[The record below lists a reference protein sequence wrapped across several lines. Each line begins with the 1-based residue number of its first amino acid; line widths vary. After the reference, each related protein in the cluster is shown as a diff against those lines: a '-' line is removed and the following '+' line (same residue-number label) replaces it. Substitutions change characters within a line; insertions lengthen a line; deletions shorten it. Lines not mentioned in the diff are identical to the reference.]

1 MKKEYSIT
9 NVYNALSNEYSI
21 RLFTSIANSNNGTQF
36 PMTDFTLSKRQYYD
50 RINDLKNAG
59 LIFKL
64 KGKYNVTSFG
74 KVIFTLVNMLDKAAQ
89 EHWKLQAIDV
99 MNSAKAMGTNKSKV
113 IDILL
118 DDIEIKEILLKELTN
133 DYEVAQPILQGHNT
147 V

>member
-1 MKKEYSIT
+1 MKKESSII
-9 NVYNALSNEYSI
+9 NVYKALSNESSV
-21 RLFTSIANSNNGTQF
+21 RLFTSIATNNGTQF
-36 PMTDFTLSKRQYYD
+36 SMRDFTLSKRQYYD
-50 RINDLKNAG
+50 RINDLRSAG

-74 KVIFTLVNMLDKAAQ
+74 KVIFTLVKMLDKAAQ

-99 MNSAKAMGTNKSKV
+99 MNSAKAMGTDKSKV

-133 DYEVAQPILQGHNT
+133 DYERSGST
-147 V
+147 VKLTQ

>member
-1 MKKEYSIT
+1 MKKESSII
-9 NVYNALSNEYSI
+9 NVYKALSNESSV

-36 PMTDFTLSKRQYYD
+36 SMTDFSLSKVQYYNK
-50 RINDLKNAG
+50 INDLRSAG

-74 KVIFTLVNMLDKAAQ
+74 KVIFTLVKMLDKAAQ
-89 EHWKLQAIDV
+89 EHWKLQVIDV
-99 MNSAKAMGTNKSKV
+99 MNSAKAMGTDKSKV

-133 DYEVAQPILQGHNT
+133 DYERSGSIVKLTQ
-147 V
+147 

>member
-1 MKKEYSIT
+1 MKKESSII
-9 NVYNALSNEYSI
+9 NVYKALSNESSV
-21 RLFTSIANSNNGTQF
+21 RLFTSIANSNNSNNGTQF
-36 PMTDFTLSKRQYYD
+36 SMTDFSLSKPQYYD
-50 RINDLKNAG
+50 KINDLRSAG

-74 KVIFTLVNMLDKAAQ
+74 KIIFTLVKMLDKAAQ

-99 MNSAKAMGTNKSKV
+99 MNSAKAMGTDKSKV

-133 DYEVAQPILQGHNT
+133 GYERSGSIV
-147 V
+147 

>member
-1 MKKEYSIT
+1 MKKESSII
-9 NVYNALSNEYSI
+9 NVYKALSNESSI
-21 RLFTSIANSNNGTQF
+21 RLFTSIATNNGTQF
-36 PMTDFTLSKRQYYD
+36 SMTDFTLSKRQYYD

-99 MNSAKAMGTNKSKV
+99 MNSAKAMRTNKSKV

-118 DDIEIKEILLKELTN
+118 DDIEIKEILLKELTS
-133 DYEVAQPILQGHNT
+133 DYERSASIVKLTQ
-147 V
+147 

>member
-1 MKKEYSIT
+1 MKKESSII
-9 NVYNALSNEYSI
+9 NVYKALSNESSV
-21 RLFTSIANSNNGTQF
+21 RLFTSIAYSNNSNNGTQF
-36 PMTDFTLSKRQYYD
+36 SMTDFSLSKPQYYD
-50 RINDLKNAG
+50 KINDLRSAG

-74 KVIFTLVNMLDKAAQ
+74 KIIFTLVKMLDKAAQ

-99 MNSAKAMGTNKSKV
+99 MNSAKAMGTDKSKV

-133 DYEVAQPILQGHNT
+133 DYERSGSIV
-147 V
+147 

>member
-1 MKKEYSIT
+1 MKKESSII
-9 NVYNALSNEYSI
+9 NVYKALSNESSV

-36 PMTDFTLSKRQYYD
+36 SMTDFSLSKPQYYD
-50 RINDLKNAG
+50 KINDLRSAG

-74 KVIFTLVNMLDKAAQ
+74 KVIFTLVKMLDKAAQ
-89 EHWKLQAIDV
+89 EHWKLQVIDV
-99 MNSAKAMGTNKSKV
+99 MNSAKAMGTDKSKV

-133 DYEVAQPILQGHNT
+133 DYERSGSIVKRTQ
-147 V
+147 

>member
-1 MKKEYSIT
+1 MKKESLII
-9 NVYNALSNEYSI
+9 NVYKALSNESSV

-36 PMTDFTLSKRQYYD
+36 SMTDFSLSKPQYYD
-50 RINDLKNAG
+50 KINNLRSAG

-74 KVIFTLVNMLDKAAQ
+74 KVIFTLVKMLDKAAQ
-89 EHWKLQAIDV
+89 EHWKLQVIDV
-99 MNSAKAMGTNKSKV
+99 MNSAKAMGTDKSKV

-133 DYEVAQPILQGHNT
+133 DYERSGSIVKLTQ
-147 V
+147 

>member
-1 MKKEYSIT
+1 MKKESSII
-9 NVYNALSNEYSI
+9 NVYKALSNESSV

-50 RINDLKNAG
+50 RINDLRSAG

-74 KVIFTLVNMLDKAAQ
+74 KVIFTLVKMLDKAAQ

-99 MNSAKAMGTNKSKV
+99 MNSAKAMGTDKSKV

-133 DYEVAQPILQGHNT
+133 DYERSGSIVKHTQ
-147 V
+147 

>member
-1 MKKEYSIT
+1 MKKESSII
-9 NVYNALSNEYSI
+9 NVYKALSNESSV

-36 PMTDFTLSKRQYYD
+36 SMTDFSLSKPQYYD
-50 RINDLKNAG
+50 KINDLRSAG

-74 KVIFTLVNMLDKAAQ
+74 KVIFTLVKMLDKAAQ

-99 MNSAKAMGTNKSKV
+99 MNSAKAMGTDKSKV

-118 DDIEIKEILLKELTN
+118 DDIEIKEILLKEPTN
-133 DYEVAQPILQGHNT
+133 D
-147 V
+147 

>member
-1 MKKEYSIT
+1 MKKESSII
-9 NVYNALSNEYSI
+9 NIYKALSNESSV
-21 RLFTSIANSNNGTQF
+21 RLFTSIANSNNSKNATQF
-36 PMTDFTLSKRQYYD
+36 SMTDFSLSKPQYYD
-50 RINDLKNAG
+50 KINDLRSAG

-74 KVIFTLVNMLDKAAQ
+74 KIIFTLVKMLDKAAQ

-99 MNSAKAMGTNKSKV
+99 MNSAKAMGADKSKV

-133 DYEVAQPILQGHNT
+133 GYERSGSIV
-147 V
+147 

>member
-36 PMTDFTLSKRQYYD
+36 PMKDFTLSKRQYYD
-50 RINDLKNAG
+50 RINDLRSAG

-74 KVIFTLVNMLDKAAQ
+74 KVIFSLVKMLDKATK

-99 MNSAKAMGTNKSKV
+99 MNSAKAKGTDNSKV

-118 DDIEIKEILLKELTN
+118 DDVEIKEILLKDLTN
-133 DYEVAQPILQGHNT
+133 GYQRSGSTI
-147 V
+147 

>member
-1 MKKEYSIT
+1 MKKESSII
-9 NVYNALSNEYSI
+9 NVYKALSNESSV

-36 PMTDFTLSKRQYYD
+36 SMTDFSLSKPQYYD
-50 RINDLKNAG
+50 KINDLRSAG

-74 KVIFTLVNMLDKAAQ
+74 KVIFTLVKMLDKAAQ
-89 EHWKLQAIDV
+89 EHWKLQVIDV
-99 MNSAKAMGTNKSKV
+99 LNSAKAMGTDKSKV

-133 DYEVAQPILQGHNT
+133 DYERSGSIVKLTQ
-147 V
+147 

>member
-21 RLFTSIANSNNGTQF
+21 RLFPSIANSNNGTQF
-36 PMTDFTLSKRQYYD
+36 TMKDFTLSKRQYQE
-50 RINDLKNAG
+50 RSNDLRSAG

-74 KVIFTLVNMLDKAAQ
+74 KVIFSLVKMLDKATK

-99 MNSAKAMGTNKSKV
+99 MNSAKAKGTDNSKV

-118 DDIEIKEILLKELTN
+118 DDVEIKEILLKDLTN
-133 DYEVAQPILQGHNT
+133 GYQRSGSTI
-147 V
+147 

>member
-1 MKKEYSIT
+1 MKKESSII
-9 NVYNALSNEYSI
+9 NVYKALSNESSV

-36 PMTDFTLSKRQYYD
+36 SMTDFSLSKVQYYNK
-50 RINDLKNAG
+50 IKDLRSAG

-74 KVIFTLVNMLDKAAQ
+74 KVIFTLVKMLDKAAQ

-99 MNSAKAMGTNKSKV
+99 MNSAKAMGTDKSKV

-133 DYEVAQPILQGHNT
+133 DYERSGSIVKLTQ
-147 V
+147 

>member
-21 RLFTSIANSNNGTQF
+21 RLFTSIANCNNGTQF

-74 KVIFTLVNMLDKAAQ
+74 KVIFSLLKMLDKAAK

-99 MNSAKAMGTNKSKV
+99 MNSAKAKGTDNSKV

-118 DDIEIKEILLKELTN
+118 DDVEIKEILLKELTN
-133 DYEVAQPILQGHNT
+133 GYERSGSII
-147 V
+147 

>member
-1 MKKEYSIT
+1 MKKESSII
-9 NVYNALSNEYSI
+9 NVYKALSNESSI
-21 RLFTSIANSNNGTQF
+21 RLFTSIATNNGTQF
-36 PMTDFTLSKRQYYD
+36 SMTDFTLSKRQYYD

-118 DDIEIKEILLKELTN
+118 DDIEIKEILLKELTS
-133 DYEVAQPILQGHNT
+133 DYERSASIVKLTQ
-147 V
+147 

>member
-1 MKKEYSIT
+1 MKKESSII
-9 NVYNALSNEYSI
+9 NVYKALSNESSI
-21 RLFTSIANSNNGTQF
+21 RLFTSIATNNGTQF
-36 PMTDFTLSKRQYYD
+36 SMTDFTLSKRQYYD

-99 MNSAKAMGTNKSKV
+99 LNSAKTMRTNKSKV

-118 DDIEIKEILLKELTN
+118 DDIEIKEILLKELTS
-133 DYEVAQPILQGHNT
+133 DYERSASIVKLTQ
-147 V
+147 

>member
-1 MKKEYSIT
+1 MKKESSII
-9 NVYNALSNEYSI
+9 NVYKALSNESSV
-21 RLFTSIANSNNGTQF
+21 RLFTSIAKSNNGTQF
-36 PMTDFTLSKRQYYD
+36 SMTDFSLSKPQYYD
-50 RINDLKNAG
+50 KINDLRSAG

-74 KVIFTLVNMLDKAAQ
+74 KVIFTLVKMLDKAAQ

-99 MNSAKAMGTNKSKV
+99 MNSAKAMGTDKSKV

-133 DYEVAQPILQGHNT
+133 DYEGSGSIVKHTQ
-147 V
+147 

>member
-1 MKKEYSIT
+1 MKKESSII
-9 NVYNALSNEYSI
+9 NVYKALSNESSV

-36 PMTDFTLSKRQYYD
+36 SMTDFSLSKPQYYD
-50 RINDLKNAG
+50 KINDLRSAG

-74 KVIFTLVNMLDKAAQ
+74 KVIFTLVKMLDKAAQ

-99 MNSAKAMGTNKSKV
+99 MNSAKAMGTDKSKV

-133 DYEVAQPILQGHNT
+133 D
-147 V
+147 

>member
-21 RLFTSIANSNNGTQF
+21 RLFTSIVNSNNGTQF
-36 PMTDFTLSKRQYYD
+36 PMTDFIPSKRQYYD
-50 RINDLKNAG
+50 RINDLRSAG

-74 KVIFTLVNMLDKAAQ
+74 KVIFSLVKMLDKAAK

-99 MNSAKAMGTNKSKV
+99 INSAKAKGTDNSKI

-118 DDIEIKEILLKELTN
+118 DDVEIKEILLKDLTN
-133 DYEVAQPILQGHNT
+133 GYERSGSII
-147 V
+147 

>member
-1 MKKEYSIT
+1 MKKESSII
-9 NVYNALSNEYSI
+9 NVYKALSNESSV
-21 RLFTSIANSNNGTQF
+21 RLFTSIANSNNSNNGTQF
-36 PMTDFTLSKRQYYD
+36 SMTDFSLSKPQYYD
-50 RINDLKNAG
+50 KINDLRSAG

-74 KVIFTLVNMLDKAAQ
+74 KIIFTLVKMLDKAAQ

-99 MNSAKAMGTNKSKV
+99 MNSAKAMGTDKSKV

-133 DYEVAQPILQGHNT
+133 DYERSGSIV
-147 V
+147 

>member
-1 MKKEYSIT
+1 MKKESSII
-9 NVYNALSNEYSI
+9 NVYKALSNESSV
-21 RLFTSIANSNNGTQF
+21 RLFTSIANSNIGTQF
-36 PMTDFTLSKRQYYD
+36 SMTDFSLSKPQYYD
-50 RINDLKNAG
+50 KINDLRSAG

-74 KVIFTLVNMLDKAAQ
+74 KVIFTLVKMLDKAAQ

-99 MNSAKAMGTNKSKV
+99 MNSAKAMGTDKSKV

-133 DYEVAQPILQGHNT
+133 D
-147 V
+147 

>member
-1 MKKEYSIT
+1 MKKESSII
-9 NVYNALSNEYSI
+9 NVYKALSNESSV

-36 PMTDFTLSKRQYYD
+36 SMTDFSLSKVQYYNK
-50 RINDLKNAG
+50 INNLRSAG

-74 KVIFTLVNMLDKAAQ
+74 KVIFTLVKMLDKAAQ

-99 MNSAKAMGTNKSKV
+99 MNSAKAMGTDKSKV

>member
-1 MKKEYSIT
+1 MKKESSII
-9 NVYNALSNEYSI
+9 NVYKALSNESSV

-36 PMTDFTLSKRQYYD
+36 SMTDFSLSKPQYYD
-50 RINDLKNAG
+50 KINNLRSAG

-74 KVIFTLVNMLDKAAQ
+74 KVIFTLVKMLDKAAQ
-89 EHWKLQAIDV
+89 EHWKLQVIDV
-99 MNSAKAMGTNKSKV
+99 MNSAKAMGTDKSKV

-133 DYEVAQPILQGHNT
+133 DYERSGSIVKLTQ
-147 V
+147 

>member
-1 MKKEYSIT
+1 MKKESSII
-9 NVYNALSNEYSI
+9 NVYKALSNESSV

-36 PMTDFTLSKRQYYD
+36 SMTDFSLSKVQYYNK
-50 RINDLKNAG
+50 INDLRSAG

-74 KVIFTLVNMLDKAAQ
+74 KVIFTLVKMLDKAAQ

-99 MNSAKAMGTNKSKV
+99 MNSAKAMRIDKSKV

-133 DYEVAQPILQGHNT
+133 DYERSGSIVKHTQ
-147 V
+147 

>member
-1 MKKEYSIT
+1 MKKESSII
-9 NVYNALSNEYSI
+9 NVYKALSNESSV

-36 PMTDFTLSKRQYYD
+36 SMIDFSLSKPQYYD
-50 RINDLKNAG
+50 KINDLRSAG

-74 KVIFTLVNMLDKAAQ
+74 KIIFTLVKMLDKAAQ

-99 MNSAKAMGTNKSKV
+99 MNSAKAMGTDKSKV

-133 DYEVAQPILQGHNT
+133 DYERSGSIVKHTQ
-147 V
+147 

>member
-1 MKKEYSIT
+1 MKKESSII
-9 NVYNALSNEYSI
+9 NVYKALSNESSV

-36 PMTDFTLSKRQYYD
+36 SMTDFSLSKPQYYD
-50 RINDLKNAG
+50 KINDLRSAG

-74 KVIFTLVNMLDKAAQ
+74 KVIFTLVKMLDKAAQ

-99 MNSAKAMGTNKSKV
+99 MNSAKAMRIDKSKV

-133 DYEVAQPILQGHNT
+133 DYERSGSIVKLTQ
-147 V
+147 

>member
-21 RLFTSIANSNNGTQF
+21 RLFTSIANSTNGTQF
-36 PMTDFTLSKRQYYD
+36 PMKDFTLSKRQYYD
-50 RINDLKNAG
+50 RINDLRSAG

-74 KVIFTLVNMLDKAAQ
+74 KVIFSLIKMLDKAAK

-99 MNSAKAMGTNKSKV
+99 MNSAKAKGTDNSKI

-118 DDIEIKEILLKELTN
+118 DDVEIKEILLKDLTN
-133 DYEVAQPILQGHNT
+133 GYERSGSII
-147 V
+147 

>member
-1 MKKEYSIT
+1 MKKESSII
-9 NVYNALSNEYSI
+9 NVYKALSNESSV

-36 PMTDFTLSKRQYYD
+36 SMTDFSLSKPQYYD
-50 RINDLKNAG
+50 KINDLRSAG

-74 KVIFTLVNMLDKAAQ
+74 KVIFTLVKMLDKAAQ
-89 EHWKLQAIDV
+89 EHWKLQVIDV
-99 MNSAKAMGTNKSKV
+99 MNSAKAMGTDKSKV

-133 DYEVAQPILQGHNT
+133 DYERSGSIVKLTQ
-147 V
+147 